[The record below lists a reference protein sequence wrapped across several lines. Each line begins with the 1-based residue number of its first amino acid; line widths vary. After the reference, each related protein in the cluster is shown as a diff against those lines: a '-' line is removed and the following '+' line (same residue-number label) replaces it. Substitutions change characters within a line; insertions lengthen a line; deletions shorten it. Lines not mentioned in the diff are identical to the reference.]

1 MKSIFLN
8 RWFRFVAVG
17 FLLWASASSLGAQN
31 VLFRVGG
38 GFASH
43 YGPAK
48 VVGAYKIGIGYEWE
62 FDQHW
67 SVTPSLNLYG
77 KGWRQP
83 DRPVRV
89 LDEEGN
95 QVFDEETGEPVVGV
109 KSQRT
114 SANYLELPVMFSYYL
129 RLAPSRYVVF
139 SAGPYVACG
148 LFGKQET
155 KGDTERPG
163 AEKMFYEHQTF
174 GRAGV
179 RRMDAGLQVFSGYQF
194 PAGVCIG
201 VEADFGFIPTRKN
214 GEKNVS
220 ALISL
225 SYKL

>member
-17 FLLWASASSLGAQN
+17 FLLWVSASSLGAQN

-89 LDEEGN
+89 LDEDGN

-163 AEKMFYEHQTF
+163 A
-174 GRAGV
+174 
-179 RRMDAGLQVFSGYQF
+179 
-194 PAGVCIG
+194 
-201 VEADFGFIPTRKN
+201 
-214 GEKNVS
+214 
-220 ALISL
+220 
-225 SYKL
+225 

>member
-8 RWFRFVAVG
+8 RWFRFFAVV

-83 DRPVRV
+83 DRAVRV
-89 LDEEGN
+89 
-95 QVFDEETGEPVVGV
+95 
-109 KSQRT
+109 
-114 SANYLELPVMFSYYL
+114 
-129 RLAPSRYVVF
+129 
-139 SAGPYVACG
+139 
-148 LFGKQET
+148 
-155 KGDTERPG
+155 
-163 AEKMFYEHQTF
+163 
-174 GRAGV
+174 
-179 RRMDAGLQVFSGYQF
+179 
-194 PAGVCIG
+194 
-201 VEADFGFIPTRKN
+201 
-214 GEKNVS
+214 
-220 ALISL
+220 
-225 SYKL
+225 